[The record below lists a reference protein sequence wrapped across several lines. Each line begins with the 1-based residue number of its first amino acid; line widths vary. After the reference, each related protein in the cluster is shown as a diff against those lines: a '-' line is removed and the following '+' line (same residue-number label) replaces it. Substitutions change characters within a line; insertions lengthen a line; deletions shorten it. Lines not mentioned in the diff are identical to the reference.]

1 MVLGHDKVS
10 FLHLPTPL
18 EYLSNMSEKLGINL
32 YIKRDD
38 LTGLGMGG
46 NKLRK
51 LEYLLCDAKQKGCT
65 MLLTMGGA
73 QTNHGRLTAAVAA
86 KYGMRCV
93 IVCLD
98 EYPGEVSANILLDR
112 IMGAE
117 VVLKKDDG
125 VRSEG
130 EQYKELVAE
139 LRKKYEAEGEK
150 IYEIPIGGSNEI
162 GILGYYEC
170 AMELTAQVKELE
182 KAGTLRAKDGK
193 AKNVKIVTTVGSMG
207 TYMGLFCGLKNEG
220 SPLGLTGVAISPTAA
235 EGAPMAMRYL
245 DRVKRFY
252 GTEGPDG
259 LSSPAMANVTE
270 ADFHLETGYTWG
282 AYNNPVPEVR
292 QAMYDMGRSEA
303 IILDPCYTGKTFC
316 AIQTMIKEGK
326 IKEGETLIFLH
337 TGGSPGINTPFHR
350 LEMEK
355 ELEGGVTVL

>member
-1 MVLGHDKVS
+1 MLSEYGKVS

-18 EYLSNMSEKLGINL
+18 EFLPRLSEEFGINF

-51 LEYLLCDAKQKGCT
+51 LEYLLYDAKQKGCT

-98 EYPGEVSANILLDR
+98 DYPGEVSANILLDR
-112 IMGAE
+112 MMGAD
-117 VVLKKDDG
+117 VILKKNDG
-125 VRSEG
+125 LRPSDV
-130 EQYKELVAE
+130 QYQEIVGQ

-150 IYEIPIGGSNEI
+150 IYEIPIGGSNEL
-162 GILGYYEC
+162 GIMGYYSC
-170 AMELTAQVKELE
+170 AVELTAQVNELE
-182 KAGTLRAKDGK
+182 RSGQLQAKDGK
-193 AKNVKIVTTVGSMG
+193 AENVRVITTVGSMG

-220 SPLGLTGVAISPTAA
+220 SPLGLTGVSISP
-235 EGAPMAMRYL
+235 GATTSSAL
-245 DRVKRFY
+245 DYFHRVKAFY
-252 GTEGPDG
+252 GDGEGG
-259 LSSPAMANVTE
+259 LCSPALADITE
-270 ADFHLETGYTWG
+270 ADFHIETGYDWG

-292 QAMYDMGRSEA
+292 QAMYNMARKEA
-303 IILDPCYTGKTFC
+303 IILDPCYTGKCFC
-316 AIQTMIKEGK
+316 AIDSMVKEGK
-326 IKEGETLIFLH
+326 IKPGETVIFLH

-350 LEMEK
+350 VEMEQ
-355 ELEGGVTVL
+355 ELEGGITVIE